1 MKKVILVLAL
11 GMLAM
16 SFISCEKEEVNPN
29 LIEVMENQEYYQ
41 RVGNDEGLR
50 VVSETR
56 IYTLIRFVSMPSCH
70 SQFRLGYARYNLITS
85 DEDTFSYRARM
96 DDRTVYQYAFR
107 TKGSDTLNLTVYAYD
122 EINEEHTQL
131 EDIDYVKGDPFV
143 ICN

>member
-1 MKKVILVLAL
+1 MGLAIAVL
-11 GMLAM
+11 
-16 SFISCEKEEVNPN
+16 SCTKEEMNPN

-41 RVGNDEGLR
+41 QVGNDRGLR
-50 VVSETR
+50 VVSGTR
-56 IYTLIRFVSMPSCH
+56 IYTLIRFVSAPSCH
-70 SQFRLGYARYNLITS
+70 SEFRLGYARYNVITS

-122 EINEEHTQL
+122 EINEEHVLL
-131 EDIDYVKGDPFV
+131 EETDYVKGEFN